1 MVYVHVSAEG
11 HTDGRLEREEFVR
24 AYTPIEVAGEMRTA
38 IAWTTSASVC
48 AVIEMVRDG
57 SLPAQGFLK
66 LEEVSLTPF
75 LQTRTGRLYEGG

>member
-11 HTDGRLEREEFVR
+11 QADGRFEHEEFVR

-66 LEEVSLTPF
+66 QEKVSLTPF